1 MGLKKVFT
9 AETVRS
15 RNKTTLYVVVAE
27 TPDEARKLIEEYLT
41 VGEQIE
47 FVDEISLGN
56 SRVVTSL
63 SDESCMWDD

>member
-27 TPDEARKLIEEYLT
+27 SYEEARRLLEKGLT
-41 VGEQIE
+41 VG
-47 FVDEISLGN
+47 GTN
-56 SRVVTSL
+56 
-63 SDESCMWDD
+63 